1 MLPHVGVQTA
11 AAVLAS
17 VREDRKAP
25 AASLSQGIEGA
36 IAEQVVKAF
45 RLVSGVAGKI
55 FALLV
60 LKKGKAPAIPEILCG
75 ITLR

>member
-1 MLPHVGVQTA
+1 MGKA
-11 AAVLAS
+11 AAAAILVPVVQVAKIS
-17 VREDRKAP
+17 AAP
-25 AASLSQGIEGA
+25 VSQNIEGA